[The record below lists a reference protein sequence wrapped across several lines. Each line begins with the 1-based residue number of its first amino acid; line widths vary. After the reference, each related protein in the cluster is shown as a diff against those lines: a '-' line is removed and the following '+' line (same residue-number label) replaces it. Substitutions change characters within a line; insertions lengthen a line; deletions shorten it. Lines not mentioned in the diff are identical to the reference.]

1 MTEKPPDAD
10 THADSARPEIAAV
23 YAADPALMTSPE
35 GDEKGL
41 RELRKRAQDRLDR
54 SLDT

>member
-1 MTEKPPDAD
+1 MTETPPDAD
-10 THADSARPEIAAV
+10 TRAGSARPEIAAV